1 MTESGPL
8 WTQPPAEHDATL
20 VARAPRAPPK
30 ETRGAAGAPL
40 RATHTS
46 APPPLPPLQG
56 GEQPQQPQPQGRR
69 FNTPRELQKLL
80 FLITP
85 AKKPAAPPVSPP
97 AQAAEEAPQTPA
109 AQPGAASPVLA
120 PKDSASQATPPALP
134 HEPPS
139 RPPPPA
145 LAPPPL
151 PQEAPRAKAQPQ
163 LGVSTP
169 NTEALVDAPQLE
181 LETPSADFPLFP
193 STPSVHPPSPTQA
206 AGSAFDVEANPRRLS
221 AMSVTAPSPKGS
233 TTRRLKED
241 AVAARRRGS
250 VQFVDGDAEVTREYS
265 RSSHDSTPGFKRYDT
280 TRMFERCM
288 SQINVGHGVAL
299 YQGLRMRLGEQNGQ
313 PEGEAFTDIEI
324 RVTSNTLVIHEHHAS
339 DLTGG
344 SVNTSFPILPAYKP
358 LAKIPLVTILSANVD
373 SGTSTLTVVLRK
385 QESSERAREGSYCST
400 VSSERSSSAA
410 PNTETFEVTSDDADL
425 LAELVVC
432 MQHQQIKA
440 FHAELGRVRKS
451 LKPSGGRKIDVVHFN
466 DVYHLGV
473 YKKDEPCGGITR
485 FYEQLEMLRRKK
497 NPLVLFSGDFVGPSL
512 MSVITKG
519 KQMVD
524 ALNFLGTHYGVFG
537 NHEFDFGLRNL
548 HRIIHGYT
556 HGEFIFAGSTTEW
569 LMSNMAEKNGQPLG
583 GVTKSKV
590 LEWNGIMI
598 GIVGLCENW
607 LPHCPRLTKGE
618 AVYADMFEVGESE
631 ARALKHEGAEI
642 VIALTH
648 NRLAM
653 DKELTNRCPSID
665 LLLGGHD
672 HFYKKALDARVI
684 KSGEEFQ
691 WLSEVQITLDDAPPR
706 PAAGARAGG
715 GPTLPPSTPCQIQC
729 KTHAISSTLP
739 ESKMIRKL
747 VQRYGEKMTEKMGKV
762 VGKSAYP
769 LDSTEETCRFKEGRL
784 TNFLADLMQS
794 ETGADCAV
802 LGGAAVA
809 GKSVLEPGQISI
821 GDVFNWFPDEIK
833 IQTVEMPGRW
843 LVEMLRLCV
852 KELPDECP
860 SFPHTSQQLTFT
872 INMLPKA
879 KGEPNVVENVRIDGE
894 LVNPD
899 MNYTVAVTDFV
910 ASGKERFKFI
920 KDHCHVLTEAEH
932 AEQFSMWILDYFKQK
947 KGDKKKEP
955 APGKRNSHAQIPAHA
970 RRHRRSSLHPLD
982 DKQDMLGGG
991 MEGFDLKDDDFADLD
1006 LDMMR
1011 KVMIALSRLSEEKD
1025 TKKAKTFITS
1035 IVRQLLGCDRATIFL
1050 ANHVQQTLN
1059 FLPDGSSSELA
1070 IPITAGIAGLCASE
1084 GEVLHIPD
1092 AYQDSRFNQ
1101 SIDKQTGYRTRD
1113 ILACPVKKED
1123 GSVVAV
1129 MQAVNK
1135 MKGGFCERDKR
1146 LLILFGKQTALHLS
1160 HAEMFETMRK
1170 NQEATQTL
1178 LKIAKDISSDVSM
1191 DMKTMVACIM
1201 SGSSQLMRCDR
1212 SSLFLVDNKTEEMWT
1227 IVVDPSTKTENIIRL
1242 PLGTGIAGHVAV
1254 TGNKL
1259 NLKDAYDCKLF
1270 NPAFDRKSGYRTKTV
1285 LCVPIFTMEG
1295 SSDVLGVLQ
1304 FINKLDGSEFG
1315 PQVCAKKKQ
1324 KKNTPVHFHT
1334 RVVHTSPHKQ
1344 ATMIHLTTP

>member
-1 MTESGPL
+1 MTESSPL
-8 WTQPPAEHDATL
+8 WTQPPAEHDAAL

-46 APPPLPPLQG
+46 APPLPPAQG
-56 GEQPQQPQPQGRR
+56 GEQRPQPQGRR

-85 AKKPAAPPVSPP
+85 AKKPAAAPPASPP
-97 AQAAEEAPQTPA
+97 AQAAEAPAPPPA

-134 HEPPS
+134 QE
-139 RPPPPA
+139 PPPPPQQQQQPPPLPA
-145 LAPPPL
+145 LPL
-151 PQEAPRAKAQPQ
+151 PQEAPRTETQPY

-169 NTEALVDAPQLE
+169 ETKTLVDAPQLE
-181 LETPSADFPLFP
+181 LETPGATEDFPLFP
-193 STPSVHPPSPTQA
+193 STPSVHPPSPTRG
-206 AGSAFDVEANPRRLS
+206 AGCAFDVEANPRRLS

-265 RSSHDSTPGFKRYDT
+265 RSSHDSTPGFRRSDT

-299 YQGLRMRLGEQNGQ
+299 YQGLRMRLSETNAQ
-313 PEGEAFTDIEI
+313 PEGDALTDIEI
-324 RVTSNTLVIHEHHAS
+324 RVTSNTLVIHEHAG
-339 DLTGG
+339 DLPGG
-344 SVNTSFPILPAYKP
+344 AANTSFPILPAYKP

-385 QESSERAREGSYCST
+385 QDSVERAREGSHCSA

-809 GKSVLEPGQISI
+809 GKNVLEPGQISI

-872 INMLPKA
+872 INMLPRA
-879 KGEPNVVENVRIDGE
+879 RGQPNVVENVCIDGE

-920 KDHCHVLTEAEH
+920 KEHCHVLTEAEH

-955 APGKRNSHAQIPAHA
+955 TPGKRNSHAQIPAHA

-982 DKQDMLGGG
+982 EKQDMLGGG
-991 MEGFDLKDDDFADLD
+991 MEGFDLKDDDFAYVFISLLFLPPLESTKIRQQLFLPPRTHRHTHHRDLD

-1035 IVRQLLGCDRATIFL
+1035 IVRQLLNCDRATIFL

-1170 NQEATQTL
+1170 NQEATQVCSPPHPLRFGTHTTPHHTTPHHTTPHHTTPHHTTPHHTTPHHTTPHHTTPHHTTPHHTTPHHTTPHHTTPHHTTPQQTL

-1201 SGSSQLMRCDR
+1201 SGMC
-1212 SSLFLVDNKTEEMWT
+1212 F
-1227 IVVDPSTKTENIIRL
+1227 P
-1242 PLGTGIAGHVAV
+1242 
-1254 TGNKL
+1254 
-1259 NLKDAYDCKLF
+1259 
-1270 NPAFDRKSGYRTKTV
+1270 
-1285 LCVPIFTMEG
+1285 
-1295 SSDVLGVLQ
+1295 
-1304 FINKLDGSEFG
+1304 
-1315 PQVCAKKKQ
+1315 
-1324 KKNTPVHFHT
+1324 TPT
-1334 RVVHTSPHKQ
+1334 
-1344 ATMIHLTTP
+1344 